1 MVEGMMYFMNYDYR
15 IKLKEELIS
24 ELSIVKA
31 LFDKKMIDEEEFER
45 ISERV
50 SKDPQY
56 SDYIEKASDVAW
68 TQLALIIETEI
79 EEHGYHKS
87 GKVIFNPTDKYGNV
101 FCDVVIVSKNNIH
114 ALKIV
119 SMECDFIEPS
129 ESKEMMQIGYKTI
142 DKYLSQTSSDTIDLI
157 VIQPNLLIS
166 TGCRV
171 KIDSLLDKFDN
182 RLLQ

>member
-1 MVEGMMYFMNYDYR
+1 MGEGMMYFMNYDYR
-15 IKLKEELIS
+15 IKLKEKLIS
-24 ELSIVKA
+24 ELSITKA

-45 ISERV
+45 VSERV

-56 SDYIEKASDVAW
+56 SDYVEKASDIAW
-68 TQLALIIETEI
+68 TQLALIIEAEI
-79 EEHGYHKS
+79 EEHGNHKNRRI
-87 GKVIFNPTDKYGNV
+87 IFNPTDEYGNV
-101 FCDVVIVSKNNIH
+101 FCDVVMVSKNNIH
-114 ALKIV
+114 AMKIV
-119 SMECDFIEPS
+119 SMECDFVEPA
-129 ESKEMMQIGYKTI
+129 ESKEMMQIGYKAVN
-142 DKYLSQTSSDTIDLI
+142 KYLRETSSDTIDLT

>member
-15 IKLKEELIS
+15 IKLKENLIS
-24 ELSIVKA
+24 ELSITKA
-31 LFDKKMIDEEEFER
+31 LFDKKIIDEEEFER
-45 ISERV
+45 VSERI

-56 SDYIEKASDVAW
+56 SDYVEKASDIAW
-68 TQLALIIETEI
+68 TQLDLIIEAEI
-79 EEHGYHKS
+79 EEHGD
-87 GKVIFNPTDKYGNV
+87 GKNGRITFNPTDKYGNV
-101 FCDVVIVSKNNIH
+101 FCDVVMVSKNNIH
-114 ALKIV
+114 AMKIV
-119 SMECDFIEPS
+119 SMECDFIEPA
-129 ESKEMMQIGYKTI
+129 ESKEMMQIGYKVI
-142 DKYLSQTSSDTIDLI
+142 NKYLSQTSSDTIDLT